1 MISLSTDVDECFQA
15 YLNEESICH
24 GNQICQNIPGN
35 FSCACPSGS
44 QLQGT
49 ICIEIDLGMYVI
61 KCFDMSL
68 YFMYDVTLSLQYF
81 CSYSNTIIN
90 VIKF

>member
-1 MISLSTDVDECFQA
+1 MIISISIDVDECFQA
-15 YLNEESICH
+15 YLNEESICY

-49 ICIEIDLGMYVI
+49 ICIEIDLGMYVYKI
-61 KCFDMSL
+61 FQYVLVL
-68 YFMYDVTLSLQYF
+68 YV
-81 CSYSNTIIN
+81 
-90 VIKF
+90 